1 MRLEVGR
8 SDNPKS
14 NFQHLTSNKGLSMRV
29 GVLGGTF
36 DPIHIGHLVAAE
48 EVRAQLGLDRAVFV
62 PAGLPP
68 HKLSN
73 DISPVDHRLAMVKL
87 AIASNPY
94 FTVSRVDIDHF
105 GPCYT
110 VDTIELL
117 RAELG
122 PDIKLYFIMGSDSLA
137 DIITWHRP
145 ERLIRLCRLAVVER
159 PGYRVDMEELERS
172 LPGITSRVHFVN
184 SPQLD
189 ISSTDIQRRVR
200 QGLPI
205 KYQVPEVVENYI
217 YEHGLYTR
225 VGRET

>member
-1 MRLEVGR
+1 
-8 SDNPKS
+8 
-14 NFQHLTSNKGLSMRV
+14 MRV

-48 EVRAQLGLDRAVFV
+48 EVRAQLRLDRVVFV

-68 HKLSN
+68 HKLTEHLL
-73 DISPVDHRLAMVKL
+73 PVEHRLAMVKL

-94 FTVSRVDIDHF
+94 FTVSRVDIDRF

-117 RAELG
+117 RDEWG
-122 PDIKLYFIMGSDSLA
+122 GEVELYFIMGSDSLA
-137 DIITWHRP
+137 DILTWHRT
-145 ERLIRLCRLAVVER
+145 ERLIRLCRLAVMER
-159 PGYRVDMEELERS
+159 PGYRVDVEELERL
-172 LPGITSRVHFVN
+172 LPGITSRIHFIN

-205 KYQVPEVVENYI
+205 KYQVPQAVEDYI
-217 YEHGLYTR
+217 YEHELYDVKRKT
-225 VGRET
+225 